1 MLHSVAIIAVAAIV
15 TLIIRAVPF
24 VAFDGKRE
32 VPETVTYLGKVL
44 PPAIMVILV
53 IYCVKGINLFTG
65 SHGIPELLSIAVV
78 ALLHIWKKNTLLSI
92 AVGTIPVS
100 YTHLDVYKRQVQE
113 HFCPAQL
120 PLLRSLHMMILEQKL
135 SVN

>member
-24 VAFDGKRE
+24 VAFDG
-32 VPETVTYLGKVL
+32 TVTYLGKVL

-92 AVGTIPVS
+92 AVGTIL
-100 YTHLDVYKRQVQE
+100 Y
-113 HFCPAQL
+113 
-120 PLLRSLHMMILEQKL
+120 MILVQ
-135 SVN
+135 VVF